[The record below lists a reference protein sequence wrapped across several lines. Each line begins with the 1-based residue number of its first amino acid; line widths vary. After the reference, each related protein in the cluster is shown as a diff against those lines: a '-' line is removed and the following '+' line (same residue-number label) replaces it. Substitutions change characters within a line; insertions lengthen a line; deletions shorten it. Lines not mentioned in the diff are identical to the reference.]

1 MSRNSFIRS
10 GKGLIYVYRV
20 ECLRQKTKRKYNKDL
35 QTMTSAYS
43 WFQDIYWSQR
53 AVKGWFRPVTKI
65 DTPNLRLATH
75 CAQNFAFYHALTRSS
90 TSPTAT
96 TPHSNPPFRTC
107 IPHFLL
113 ILDFS
118 LPLLGPCVYEA
129 SDYFFPH
136 QKPKVQTQSNTDL
149 VRHCP
154 PSRFQRR
161 AECRRL

>member
-1 MSRNSFIRS
+1 
-10 GKGLIYVYRV
+10 VYRV